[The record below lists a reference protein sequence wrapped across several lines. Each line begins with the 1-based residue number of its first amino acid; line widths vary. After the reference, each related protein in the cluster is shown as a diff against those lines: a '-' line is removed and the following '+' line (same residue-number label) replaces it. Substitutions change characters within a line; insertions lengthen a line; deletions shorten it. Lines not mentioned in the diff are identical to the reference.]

1 MCRGSWEVTVVPRPL
16 ASGSA
21 DSHLDSSRRRPTPP
35 PPRLQVSP
43 KPASQAGDSMAGPVS
58 LVTIPQPDRKLL
70 GAGVGWGL
78 FSPPPPFCPA
88 RGQHGLACG
97 GRD

>member
-78 FSPPPPFCPA
+78 FSPPPVFPREGPA
-88 RGQHGLACG
+88 RSGVWWA
-97 GRD
+97 

>member
-1 MCRGSWEVTVVPRPL
+1 MCRGSWEVTVV
-16 ASGSA
+16 
-21 DSHLDSSRRRPTPP
+21 RRPPRQRQWVRFIHLRFIQTQHPP

-58 LVTIPQPDRKLL
+58 LVTMPQPDRKLL
-70 GAGVGWGL
+70 GAGVGWGY
-78 FSPPPPFCPA
+78 SAPPFCPA
-88 RGQHGLACG
+88 RSQRGLACG

>member
-1 MCRGSWEVTVVPRPL
+1 MCRGSWEVTVVQRPL

-21 DSHLDSSRRRPTPP
+21 DSHLRFIQTQHPP

-58 LVTIPQPDRKLL
+58 LVTMPQPDRKLL
-70 GAGVGWGL
+70 GAGVGWGY
-78 FSPPPPFCPA
+78 SAPPFCPA
-88 RGQHGLACG
+88 RSQRGLACG